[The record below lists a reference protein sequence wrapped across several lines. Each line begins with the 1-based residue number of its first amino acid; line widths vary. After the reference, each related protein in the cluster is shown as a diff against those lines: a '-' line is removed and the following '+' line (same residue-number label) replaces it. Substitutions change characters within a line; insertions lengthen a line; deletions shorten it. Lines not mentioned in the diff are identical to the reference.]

1 MEGASRKI
9 ALLGNPNTGKSSL
22 FNMLTG
28 LRQTVGNYPGITM
41 DRKSGVCQWS
51 DGFSSEVMDLPGVYS
66 LIPKTAEEK
75 IVQEIL
81 LNENHPDH
89 PDRVIVL
96 ADITHLERNL
106 LVCSQVMD
114 LGIPAILLLTMQ
126 DLAEKRKIEI
136 DLKKISAAFSGV
148 PVVVMNTRNGRGLR
162 DLRDKVV
169 GDDFVSGEV
178 QLSSEHLT
186 ILSEDVERE
195 QLDIARRFAIIRSV
209 INDAVSVRNP
219 ESSRVHYRI
228 DKWLLNPWLGYLIFF
243 GLLLLMFEGMFN
255 FASYPMDWMD
265 SIFGNLSSYLSG
277 VLPAGPL
284 SDLLTN
290 GIIPGIGGV
299 LVFVPQLAI
308 LFAFLSV
315 LEESGYMARV
325 VFLNDRLMRP
335 FGLNGRSIVPL
346 LSSVA
351 CAVPGIMSARSISSR
366 KDRLITI
373 FVAPLMS
380 CSARI
385 PVYTLLIALV
395 IPSTRLWG
403 VFDSRSLVMLGLYL
417 LGFFSALLLAA
428 VTKYFFKSTEASF
441 LILELPDYRWPK
453 ASAVALTV
461 YHKVLSFARDAG
473 KIIVLISVILWSLS
487 SYGPSNDGFLP
498 ERSNDLHDSF
508 MGKFGSAIEPAI
520 KPLGFDWKIGI
531 SLLTSFAARE
541 VFVGSMATIYGVN
554 NDDAAD
560 VMLMDRMR
568 SEVFP
573 DTGLAVYTLASGLS
587 LMVFYVYAMQCM
599 ATMAVVRKETGGW
612 RWPILQMLTLG
623 LMAYGS
629 SWLVFTLLS

>member
-1 MEGASRKI
+1 MDRLRKI
-9 ALLGNPNTGKSSL
+9 ALIGNPNSGKSSL

-28 LRQTVGNYPGITM
+28 LRQSVGNYPGVTM
-41 DRKSGVCQWS
+41 DRKSGICQWS
-51 DGFSSEVMDLPGVYS
+51 DDFSSVVVDLPGVYS
-66 LIPKTAEEK
+66 LIPKTPEEN

-81 LNENHPDH
+81 LDENHPDH

-96 ADITHLERNL
+96 ADITNLERNL
-106 LVCSQVMD
+106 LVFSQVRD
-114 LGIPAILLLTMQ
+114 FGIPAVLVLTMQ
-126 DLAEKRKIEI
+126 DLAEKRSMEVDIEK
-136 DLKKISAAFSGV
+136 LSAAFSGI
-148 PVVVMNTRNGRGLR
+148 PVVMMNTRKGQGLR
-162 DLRDKVV
+162 NLRDVV
-169 GDDFVSGEV
+169 VADKFVTGNV
-178 QLSSEHLT
+178 TLSKEHLKS
-186 ILSEDVERE
+186 LSMDMPSE
-195 QLDIARRFAIIRSV
+195 QADIQDRFDAIKSITD
-209 INDAVSVRNP
+209 DAVKIKNQD
-219 ESSRVHYRI
+219 SSRVNYRI
-228 DKWLLNPWLGYLIFF
+228 DRWLLHPWIGYLVFF
-243 GLLLLMFEGMFN
+243 VLLLLMFEGMFN

-265 SIFGNLSSYLSG
+265 SIFGRLSG
-277 VLPAGPL
+277 FLSDILPAGPL

-308 LFAFLSV
+308 LFAFLSI

-395 IPSTRLWG
+395 IPDARVWG
-403 VFDSRSLVMLGLYL
+403 IFDSRSLVMLVLYL
-417 LGFFSALLLAA
+417 LGFFSALLVAA
-428 VTKYFFKSTEASF
+428 VAKYFLKSPEQSF

-453 ASAVALTV
+453 VSAVGLTV
-461 YHKVLSFARDAG
+461 YHKIISFSRDAG
-473 KIIVLISVILWSLS
+473 KIIILISVILWSLS
-487 SYGPSNDGFLP
+487 SYGPSADGLIP
-498 ERSNDLHDSF
+498 ERTEELQSSY
-508 MGKFGSAIEPAI
+508 MGRLGSIIEPVI

-531 SLLTSFAARE
+531 SLITSFAARE
-541 VFVGSMATIYGVN
+541 VFVGSMATIYGVDT
-554 NDDAAD
+554 DDD
-560 VMLMDRMR
+560 GGMLLERMR
-568 SEVFP
+568 GEVFA

-599 ATMAVVRKETGGW
+599 ATMAVVRKETGSW
-612 RWPILQMLTLG
+612 KWPILQMLILG
-623 LMAYGS
+623 VIAYTS
-629 SWLVFTLLS
+629 SWMVFVMMS